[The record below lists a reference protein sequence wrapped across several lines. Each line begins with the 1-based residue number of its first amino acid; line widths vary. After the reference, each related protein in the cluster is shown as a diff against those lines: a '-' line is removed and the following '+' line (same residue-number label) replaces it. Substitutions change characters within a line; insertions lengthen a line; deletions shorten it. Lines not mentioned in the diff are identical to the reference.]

1 MEPGTIVWVSLGH
14 SYGRWP
20 AIVAEHQQRPGIRK
34 DILDEL
40 GDQFHEDEDKIG
52 AGDQLFVK
60 FFDDEDFELV
70 PVNGLNK
77 IESYSCKSKKK
88 YIRAGFRKHEEN
100 KKGNLGGANLR
111 LAQFYKDVEMAEV
124 MTDNDHA
131 VAKILE
137 SYEIAETG
145 ETGNDLEN
153 MILEGQVAERGEG
166 TGDQSDKKSGSGHAC
181 ELAEQSEVAR
191 LVKSKTS
198 KKSGKK
204 GSGLKKDVLTEI
216 RNGRVAKKK

>member
-34 DILDEL
+34 GTNYSLCTTAHWRNVLLILFADILDEL

-70 PVNGLNK
+70 PENGLNK

-88 YIRAGFRKHEEN
+88 YIRSLSSH
-100 KKGNLGGANLR
+100 L
-111 LAQFYKDVEMAEV
+111 
-124 MTDNDHA
+124 H
-131 VAKILE
+131 
-137 SYEIAETG
+137 
-145 ETGNDLEN
+145 
-153 MILEGQVAERGEG
+153 
-166 TGDQSDKKSGSGHAC
+166 
-181 ELAEQSEVAR
+181 
-191 LVKSKTS
+191 
-198 KKSGKK
+198 
-204 GSGLKKDVLTEI
+204 
-216 RNGRVAKKK
+216 